1 MVTIYNCIFEPAGRR
16 AERFLEFMADVIAI
30 EVNSNPGPASSYL
43 EINLLAFSQV
53 VELNS
58 TAFIQD
64 PLKQLAHR
72 FAHLLTILYTLD
84 CAVSVGQS
92 IQYLEILQRR
102 FHIGLSLPD
111 ILGSLKKSPSP
122 QTTAAFVMRRDPP
135 GGRHDND
142 HPEISNIQIMPT
154 FAEIASTR
162 TEYLLLKDPR
172 QWHIGGLS
180 VILDRNF
187 RLLREDTIG
196 QLRDVVHT
204 ELQHDN
210 LQTSRKNQARTH
222 VYQKATVNSLHLGRF
237 SGMQFLVSFVLE
249 LQTSKQPSHAE
260 ELREKARVSIEESEK
275 LCSLHPSQTR
285 GLYHEIDG
293 TRSMLKGA
301 TFYAQVTNEGRMA
314 VLNTMARELR
324 RTDH

>member
-237 SGMQFLVSFVLE
+237 SGMQFLVSYDR
-249 LQTSKQPSHAE
+249 QTSFALKRRNEKSGGNFPSGCSQMRLFVSWIQRDMQYSAQCLLSAGTGE
-260 ELREKARVSIEESEK
+260 GKAPMPAS
-275 LCSLHPSQTR
+275 
-285 GLYHEIDG
+285 
-293 TRSMLKGA
+293 
-301 TFYAQVTNEGRMA
+301 GRCPHRFQRALAMP
-314 VLNTMARELR
+314 L
-324 RTDH
+324 